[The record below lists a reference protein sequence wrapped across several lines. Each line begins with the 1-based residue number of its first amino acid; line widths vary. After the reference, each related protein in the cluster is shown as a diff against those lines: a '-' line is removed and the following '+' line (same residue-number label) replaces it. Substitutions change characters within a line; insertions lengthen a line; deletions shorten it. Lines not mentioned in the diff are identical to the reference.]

1 MNSNL
6 DETDL
11 KIMEAIEENY
21 EQSLEEL
28 AEVLD
33 ISKSTIH
40 YRMNKLKEQG
50 VISKPSV
57 AVDPHSLGLNMLII
71 TEVSVS
77 HESGYADKL
86 GSQLADVEGVVE
98 AFYTMGDVDFVVLSR
113 VQNREQM
120 NKVIDDI
127 IAIEG
132 VDETSS
138 RFVMQELKTGSNVMS
153 TLSEEMRTN
162 VLEAD

>member
-1 MNSNL
+1 MSSDL

-21 EQSLEEL
+21 ERSLEEL
-28 AEVLD
+28 ATELD

-40 YRMNKLKEQG
+40 YRMNKLKDQD

-57 AVDPHSLGLNMLII
+57 DVNPHSLGLTMLII

-77 HESGYADKL
+77 HESGYADEI
-86 GSQLADVEGVVE
+86 GSQLATLDGVVE
-98 AFYTMGDVDFVVLSR
+98 AFYTMGDVDFVVLFR

-120 NKVIDDI
+120 NQVIDDI
-127 IAIEG
+127 IAIDG
-132 VDETSS
+132 VNETSS
-138 RFVMQELKTGSNVMS
+138 RFVMQDLKTGTDVMS
-153 TLSEEMRTN
+153 TLSEEMRTA
-162 VLEAD
+162 VLDSD